1 MPISAAD
8 IKSIVLKEDDF
19 GHEMRVGKVIRDI
32 PNISVQHGGTY
43 VDAVTGKPRQFD
55 FRCSLQKES
64 AELNL
69 AVECKNLNS
78 PLVIC
83 GTKRQS
89 DEAFHD
95 LVGWRPGSGY
105 KRVKYTSSPIP
116 VTFRATEGYAFYPQ
130 NEFVGKSLLRV
141 KPNTNKSIPNS
152 YIADSD
158 SDVYDKWA
166 QALSSSVGL
175 IKAARK
181 RAMKHRV
188 SEFCTTVLPAV
199 VVPDDS
205 IWKVVYDENGSICEQ
220 PKQVNNSELFV
231 GRGIELDDPAFPHR
245 FTFSHIHFFTISGF
259 VSFLSNMSKDDK
271 VWNKLFT
278 EKAGQIS

>member
-1 MPISAAD
+1 MPISSSD
-8 IKSIVLKEDDF
+8 IKDIVLKEDDF

-69 AVECKNLNS
+69 AIECKNLNS
-78 PLVIC
+78 PVVIC
-83 GTKRQS
+83 GTKRQN

-95 LVGWRPGSGY
+95 LVGWRQGSGY
-105 KRVKYTSSPIP
+105 KEVRYTSSPIL
-116 VTFRATEGYAFYPQ
+116 VTFRATEALAFYPP
-130 NEFVGKSLLRV
+130 NEFVGKSLVRI
-141 KPNTNKSIPNS
+141 KPNLNKSIPKP

-166 QALSSSVGL
+166 QALSSAVGL
-175 IKAARK
+175 IKTARK
-181 RAMKHRV
+181 RAKQHRV
-188 SEFCTTVLPAV
+188 SEFSTTVLPAV
-199 VVPDDS
+199 VVPNDS
-205 IWKVVYDENGSICEQ
+205 IWKVAYDENGSICEQ
-220 PKQVNNSELFV
+220 PNQVNNCELFV
-231 GRGIELDDPAFPHR
+231 GREIRFDDLAFSHS
-245 FTFSHIHFFTISGF
+245 FKFSHIHFFTIRGF
-259 VSFLSNMSKDDK
+259 SSFLSDMVKGDL

-278 EKAGQIS
+278 KKALQVH